1 MLQKNK
7 VAVISS
13 GNGGQAMSA
22 YFAYKGYEVA
32 LYVRERARVEMFP
45 TNLFHLTGVVDVEA
59 PVALISCDMRA
70 VVRNAQLIMVT
81 TPSQYHH
88 IIAAEMAPYLQDGQI
103 ILLNPGR
110 TFGTCEFQRV
120 LQGCGCVKKV
130 IVAEAETFIF
140 TCRCPEVG
148 KPVIYKIKDHMKIA
162 AHDSSQ
168 TEEVLEALSPVFPTV
183 TSAKDILE
191 TGFGNMGMIFHPLPV
206 LMNLTRVERQERFL
220 YYQNAISPLVAGML
234 ERMDAE
240 RMSVAQALGVQTLP
254 VLEWLRDK
262 YGSTGKNLYECLQ
275 NTDAYREVY
284 TPSDINTRYV
294 FEDVPT
300 GCVPMVAIARHLG
313 IDLPITRAVV
323 SWASAIY
330 DRDFYNEGRNETK
343 VDFEALTGRKRA
355 STLSSSAAI

>member
-1 MLQKNK
+1 
-7 VAVISS
+7 
-13 GNGGQAMSA
+13 
-22 YFAYKGYEVA
+22 
-32 LYVRERARVEMFP
+32 
-45 TNLFHLTGVVDVEA
+45 
-59 PVALISCDMRA
+59 
-70 VVRNAQLIMVT
+70 
-81 TPSQYHH
+81 
-88 IIAAEMAPYLQDGQI
+88 
-103 ILLNPGR
+103 
-110 TFGTCEFQRV
+110 
-120 LQGCGCVKKV
+120 
-130 IVAEAETFIF
+130 
-140 TCRCPEVG
+140 
-148 KPVIYKIKDHMKIA
+148 
-162 AHDSSQ
+162 
-168 TEEVLEALSPVFPTV
+168 
-183 TSAKDILE
+183 
-191 TGFGNMGMIFHPLPV
+191 MGMIFHPLPV
-206 LMNLTRVERQERFL
+206 LMNLTRIERQERFL

-254 VLEWLRDK
+254 VLEWLQDK